1 MEAHNVLQG
10 NFMYYLTQHLVKLL
24 YSPVTVTISQ
34 TFLND
39 VKEYLNCMQLPL
51 NNL

>member
-1 MEAHNVLQG
+1 MRAHSALPG
-10 NFMYYLTQHLVKLL
+10 DFIYYLTQHLVKLL

-39 VKEYLNCMQLPL
+39 VKEYLNCMQLPVK
-51 NNL
+51 

>member
-1 MEAHNVLQG
+1 METHNVLQG

-24 YSPVTVTISQ
+24 SSLLAVISQ

-51 NNL
+51 K